1 MSGMSLKN
9 RWPVGHEWVVNGLCG
24 WGKQAVDVG
33 EKNKD
38 GWRLNLIA

>member
-1 MSGMSLKN
+1 MSRMSLKKG
-9 RWPVGHEWVVNGLCG
+9 WPVGHEWVVNGPCG
-24 WGKQAVDVG
+24 GGKQAVNVE